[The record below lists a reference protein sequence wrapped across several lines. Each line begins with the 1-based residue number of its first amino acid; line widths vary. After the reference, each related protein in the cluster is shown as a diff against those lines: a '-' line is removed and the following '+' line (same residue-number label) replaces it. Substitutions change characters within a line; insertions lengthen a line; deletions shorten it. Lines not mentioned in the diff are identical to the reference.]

1 MKTFFALAAPVA
13 LALPMLAANAPAP
26 ELGTD
31 LMDAPV
37 QLDPKQEPLTQSDA
51 LSDESDRLEALY
63 ASPIQ
68 RQVRIEQRVVIR
80 IAPQQSRAPRSNLSA
95 EQDAFPQP
103 QPRYEERKMADC
115 VPIKGINGVQP
126 GSGNRLVL
134 FMADRRMVSA
144 RLEKSCRA
152 RDFYSGFYLER
163 NEDGKLCVSRDK
175 LQSRSGTSCE
185 LTRMRE
191 LVAVEQ

>member
-1 MKTFFALAAPVA
+1 
-13 LALPMLAANAPAP
+13 
-26 ELGTD
+26 
-31 LMDAPV
+31 
-37 QLDPKQEPLTQSDA
+37 
-51 LSDESDRLEALY
+51 
-63 ASPIQ
+63 
-68 RQVRIEQRVVIR
+68 
-80 IAPQQSRAPRSNLSA
+80 
-95 EQDAFPQP
+95 
-103 QPRYEERKMADC
+103 MADC